1 MIYNLE
7 VQCHVNFLNNNQ
19 MGWQHQDVGNRGA
32 LPPPPVFHSKI
43 KTGKQRENAFQ
54 GRSYWK
60 TVTKVKKCYCFSHSR
75 VSRIQKFF
83 LSANY
88 GGWQY
93 FSVFNSPSTLKSIS
107 PALLNQLPSTRF
119 SLKEYHQSPESWA
132 YLPSLFCLF
141 FQYFAPKKAYTA
153 IFIQFLVIL
162 GKMFVPSSWF

>member
-1 MIYNLE
+1 
-7 VQCHVNFLNNNQ
+7 
-19 MGWQHQDVGNRGA
+19 MGWQHQEVGNPGGIA
-32 LPPPPVFHSKI
+32 PPVPCFSQQNQNGETK
-43 KTGKQRENAFQ
+43 GKLVSRKKLLKD
-54 GRSYWK
+54 SLK
-60 TVTKVKKCYCFSHSR
+60 SKCYCFSYSM

-93 FSVFNSPSTLKSIS
+93 FLVFYSPSTLKSIS

-119 SLKEYHQSPESWA
+119 SLKKYYQSPESWA

-141 FQYFAPKKAYTA
+141 FQYFAPKKAYIA

-162 GKMFVPSSWF
+162 GKMFVPSS